1 MNLAKSA
8 ATLYQNLIRVR
19 LTEEAIVAE
28 YGNQEMKCPVHLS
41 IGQEAA
47 AVGVCVALKDS
58 DVAFSTH
65 RCHSHYLAK
74 GGDLNAMIAELYGK
88 KTGCAAGL
96 GGSMHLVDERVG
108 MMGASAIVGGSIPLA
123 VGAALKFKLDRLPH
137 VAVAFF
143 GDGASE
149 EGVFHESM
157 NFAALKKLPVLF
169 VCENNGFAQT
179 TSTDYSVGGND
190 IAARGAAYGMPGVVI
205 DGQDV
210 LAVYEAADEAFKRA
224 RAGEGPTLLECQTY
238 RYFGH
243 FEGDNLKY
251 RTREEEAKFKAR
263 DCIERFRETVVSQD
277 LVNSAELEGIDEQ
290 VREVLADAIQFAA
303 ESPVPKPEEILDDVY
318 VSY

>member
-157 NFAALKKLPVLF
+157 NFAALHKLPVLF
-169 VCENNGFAQT
+169 VCENNFAAT
-179 TSTDYSVGGND
+179 ASPLDARRSVDNIFEHGNMFGVPGTRVD
-190 IAARGAAYGMPGVVI
+190 GNNLPEVYQAA
-205 DGQDV
+205 
-210 LAVYEAADEAFKRA
+210 LEAVDRA
-224 RAGEGPTLLECQTY
+224 RAGNGPSLIEARTY
-238 RYFGH
+238 RLMKHVGPQ
-243 FEGDNLKY
+243 EDKTSGS
-251 RTREEEAKFKAR
+251 RTPEEW
-263 DCIERFRETVVSQD
+263 
-277 LVNSAELEGIDEQ
+277 EQ
-290 VREVLADAIQFAA
+290 WKQKCPVKQFEVLVLKNHWLKQDEMEQIQTKIRRDLKAAFQFARESEPA
-303 ESPVPKPEEILDDVY
+303 EWLA
-318 VSY
+318 